1 MGWTREWK
9 PHKIMK
15 KVIVQSKDIT
25 PKQWSNFILELNLI
39 RKAWKPY
46 ARLELSAPGIR
57 KIIKH
62 GTRRIKD

>member
-1 MGWTREWK
+1 
-9 PHKIMK
+9 MK
-15 KVIVQSKDIT
+15 DKTITITSNDISQ
-25 PKQWSNFILELNLI
+25 KQWSSLILELNLI

-62 GTRRIKD
+62 GARRIKD

>member
-1 MGWTREWK
+1 
-9 PHKIMK
+9 MK
-15 KVIVQSKDIT
+15 DKTITITSNDIT
-25 PKQWSNFILELNLI
+25 QKQWSSLILELNLI

-46 ARLELSAPGIR
+46 ARLELSAPCIR

>member
-1 MGWTREWK
+1 MKDKTRT
-9 PHKIMK
+9 IT
-15 KVIVQSKDIT
+15 SNDISQ
-25 PKQWSNFILELNLI
+25 KQWSSLILELNLI